1 MKILF
6 ICGNGVSSGMIAQK
20 TRKAGVAKGYEVD
33 SNAYSYAQLSD
44 VIDSFDVVLVAPQMK
59 FNEEKIKSI
68 CENHNKK
75 YAIVDNFVFST
86 LDGDK
91 CFDLAL
97 SLLENE

>member
-20 TRKAGVAKGYEVD
+20 TRKAGVAKGYDVE

-44 VIDSFDVVLVAPQMK
+44 IIDSYDVVLVAPQMK
-59 FNEEKIKSI
+59 FNESKIKNI
-68 CENHNKK
+68 CDQHNTK
-75 YAIVDNFVFST
+75 YAFVDSFIFST
-86 LDGDK
+86 LDGEK

-97 SLLENE
+97 SLLEK